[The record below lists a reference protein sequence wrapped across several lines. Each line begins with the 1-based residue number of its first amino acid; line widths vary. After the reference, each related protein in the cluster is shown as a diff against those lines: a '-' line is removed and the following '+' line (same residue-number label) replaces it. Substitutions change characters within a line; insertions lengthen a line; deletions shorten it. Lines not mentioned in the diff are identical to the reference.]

1 MSVASKINLES
12 LVASSLTRYNTL
24 AYQSLG
30 FIRKKNKCT
39 RKLSRYLHNAVQGK
53 SGLNWCINRFP
64 CSYHTWLYKPG
75 SFCSTQVEIIGQ
87 RDKTPV
93 PQNSYMPTHV
103 TVLVYNC

>member
-12 LVASSLTRYNTL
+12 LVASSLTRYKSL

-30 FIRKKNKCT
+30 FIRKQKQKMNKCT

-64 CSYHTWLYKPG
+64 CPYHIWLYKPG
-75 SFCSTQVEIIGQ
+75 SFVQH
-87 RDKTPV
+87 RLK
-93 PQNSYMPTHV
+93 
-103 TVLVYNC
+103 